1 MSGAGGI
8 KGRQAGTEVPKTSG
22 DARRVLRKGAAG
34 STVPG
39 RQAVDSMGAPS
50 SRGKRRPPGPAGPA
64 GSTLPQGAT
73 SKISANP
80 QSSSQVGARG
90 PLAEPA
96 VDLSL
101 VLLAY
106 KGSCPWQTTL
116 RAPNCENADTIAR
129 CLLRCPTPFC
139 LHATATV
146 LKKKK
151 EKLGEKEKGRFT
163 GLTLLLINYK
173 KLPLDQSPQL

>member
-22 DARRVLRKGAAG
+22 DARRVLRKGAVG
-34 STVPG
+34 STVPE
-39 RQAVDSMGAPS
+39 RRAVDSIGAPS
-50 SRGKRRPPGPAGPA
+50 SRGKRRPPGPAGAA

-73 SKISANP
+73 PKISENP
-80 QSSSQVGARG
+80 QSSSQAGARG

-96 VDLSL
+96 IDLSL

-116 RAPNCENADTIAR
+116 RAPNCVKMLTRLAR

-146 LKKKK
+146 LKNRKKK
-151 EKLGEKEKGRFT
+151 
-163 GLTLLLINYK
+163 
-173 KLPLDQSPQL
+173 S